1 MDKNEARGILQEFM
15 DDLQTRAREELLGL
29 IANPAC
35 VERTGNSGAV
45 YQIEYEALWDAEPGG
60 DLRVMAAIDDGR
72 LHFRH
77 APGNL
82 RVRVTPRAAVPE
94 RVNRAAATATTI
106 AARAATRASACVDV
120 SRIKPFA
127 D

>member
-1 MDKNEARGILQEFM
+1 M

-72 LHFRH
+72 LLSAFK
-77 APGNL
+77 PL
-82 RVRVTPRAAVPE
+82 
-94 RVNRAAATATTI
+94 TADFLV
-106 AARAATRASACVDV
+106 SPQGKVVD
-120 SRIKPFA
+120 
-127 D
+127 